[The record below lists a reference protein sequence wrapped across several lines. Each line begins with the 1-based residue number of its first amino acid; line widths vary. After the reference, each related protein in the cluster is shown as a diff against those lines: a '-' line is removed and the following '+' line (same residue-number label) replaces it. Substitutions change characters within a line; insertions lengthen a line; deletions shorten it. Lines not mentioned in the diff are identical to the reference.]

1 MNHSVEKQEKGAVTR
16 ADERLKDK
24 TQWGCGEGW
33 EARDSALIAVNCCSH
48 PGRV

>member
-1 MNHSVEKQEKGAVTR
+1 MNHSEEKQEKGAVTC

-33 EARDSALIAVNCCSH
+33 GGEGQRSDCS
-48 PGRV
+48 